1 MAKFSIEW
9 KESVWYITEIEADTA
24 EDAKQLFL
32 NGEFEIH
39 DRVDGIFEDITFI
52 EECVNE

>member
-24 EDAKQLFL
+24 ED
-32 NGEFEIH
+32 EIGRAH
-39 DRVDGIFEDITFI
+39 V
-52 EECVNE
+52 

>member
-9 KESVWYITEIEADTA
+9 KESVRHITEIEADTA
-24 EDAKQLFL
+24 EDARQLFL

>member
-24 EDAKQLFL
+24 EDAR
-32 NGEFEIH
+32 ERFENNEYGNIEM
-39 DRVDGIFEDITFI
+39 VDNTFEGITFI

>member
-24 EDAKQLFL
+24 EDARQLFL

-52 EECVNE
+52 VECV

>member
-24 EDAKQLFL
+24 EDARQLFL